1 MAKGKLKLKK
11 KDEPTKKKKEKNQN
25 DDNNNN
31 NKIINLII
39 NNNNNNNNI
48 IFNNNKEKK
57 YESESSSS
65 ISRRM
70 VQMQITG
77 KMDRR
82 ITIHGPGK
90 KNYILNKKRRRS
102 GFNITR
108 PPLPPES
115 SSNIESSSSK
125 SLSKEQRKGIDWEI
139 PQTADSQRINEEVKG
154 VIQKMK
160 YQKIIKKKDEEI
172 QNLKKKLFDLQEK
185 LEMGQQEEGQ
195 KEEKPKVEEEEQPKV
210 EEEEQPKVEEQK
222 DEQGNIEIKGEENN
236 EA

>member
-1 MAKGKLKLKK
+1 
-11 KDEPTKKKKEKNQN
+11 
-25 DDNNNN
+25 
-31 NKIINLII
+31 
-39 NNNNNNNNI
+39 
-48 IFNNNKEKK
+48 
-57 YESESSSS
+57 
-65 ISRRM
+65 
-70 VQMQITG
+70 
-77 KMDRR
+77 MDRR

-90 KNYILNKKRRRS
+90 KNYILNKKKRRS

-108 PPLPPES
+108 PLLPPES

-195 KEEKPKVEEEEQPKV
+195 KEEEQPKV